1 MMWDDKGFLISKF
14 KYNENSV
21 IADFFT
27 LKHGRC
33 SGIIFGATSN
43 KIRGYLQIGN
53 LFQLNF
59 NSKNENKIGSFKVE
73 IIDPITPFFFNNRKK
88 LHCIT
93 AAMSMI
99 KLLTAENQ
107 KNYKIFELI
116 NEIFTLLKNDNWIKN
131 YILWELNLLKL
142 VGYDLEL
149 KKIVNKESKNDKI
162 EYFVENSNTKKF
174 VPAFLVESN
183 IKNIEINELL
193 NGLKLVTNYLEKNIL
208 IPNSINQPIQRT
220 DFINLL
226 KL

>member
-1 MMWDDKGFLISKF
+1 MIWDDKGYLISKF

-27 LKHGRC
+27 LIHGRC
-33 SGIIFGATSN
+33 SGIIFVATSN
-43 KIRGYLQIGN
+43 KIKGYLQIGN
-53 LFQLNF
+53 LFQLNCTL
-59 NSKNENKIGSFKVE
+59 KNESKIGSFKVE
-73 IIDPITPFFFNNRKK
+73 IINAITPIFFNNRKK

-93 AAMSMI
+93 AAMRMV

-107 KNYKIFELI
+107 KNSEIYRVI
-116 NEIFTLLKNDNWIKN
+116 NDLFIILKNENWIKN

-149 KKIVNKESKNDKI
+149 KKIVNQKKENDKI

-174 VPAFLVESN
+174 VPAFLIETDN
-183 IKNIEINELL
+183 KNIEISELL

-208 IPNSINQPIQRT
+208 IPNNINQPVQRT

-226 KL
+226 K

>member
-1 MMWDDKGFLISKF
+1 MIWDDKGFLISKF

-208 IPNSINQPIQRT
+208 IPNNINQPIQRT
-220 DFINLL
+220 DFISLL

>member
-1 MMWDDKGFLISKF
+1 MIWNDKGFLISKF

-27 LKHGRC
+27 LNHGRY

-53 LFQLNF
+53 LFHLNC
-59 NSKNENKIGSFKVE
+59 SLKNESKIGSFKVE
-73 IIDPITPFFFNNRKK
+73 IINPITPLFFNNRKK

-93 AAMSMI
+93 SAMSMI

-107 KNYKIFELI
+107 KNYEIFEII
-116 NEIFTLLKNDNWIKN
+116 NKLFIILKNENWIKN

-149 KKIVNKESKNDKI
+149 KKIVNKQNKNDKI
-162 EYFVENSNTKKF
+162 EYFVENSNTKKL
-174 VPAFLVESN
+174 VPAFLIETN
-183 IKNIEINELL
+183 NNNIEISELL
-193 NGLKLVTNYLEKNIL
+193 NAFRLVTNYLEKNIL
-208 IPNSINQPIQRT
+208 IPNNINQPVQRT

-226 KL
+226 K